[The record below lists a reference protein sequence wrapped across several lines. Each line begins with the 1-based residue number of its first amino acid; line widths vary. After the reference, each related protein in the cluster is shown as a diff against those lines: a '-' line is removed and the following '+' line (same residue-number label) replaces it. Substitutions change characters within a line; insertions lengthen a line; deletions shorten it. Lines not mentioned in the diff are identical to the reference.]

1 MDDAILTF
9 LSEEGIDSQ
18 LIEGVKAFRKK
29 HNADEE
35 LQTRIPSPELFYYG
49 KDVWKKALAALL
61 AGENLLLAGPKA
73 TGKNVLAENL
83 CAVFARPLW
92 HVSFHINADAAY
104 LIGTATFNGEKVVFR
119 PRALG
124 SRALAVISQY
134 SSGMKSSI
142 SCSRSTTSLVAT
154 DCTRPALRP
163 FFTFAHSSGLIL

>member
-92 HVSFHINADAAY
+92 NVSFHINADAAY
-104 LIGTATFNGEKVVFR
+104 L
-119 PRALG
+119 L
-124 SRALAVISQY
+124 
-134 SSGMKSSI
+134 
-142 SCSRSTTSLVAT
+142 SLI
-154 DCTRPALRP
+154 
-163 FFTFAHSSGLIL
+163 HI